1 MSASIDTN
9 IAAGPASVDRRCY
22 TDPAIFELEQE
33 RIFEHAWIAIAHA
46 SEFTRAGDYRAAEV
60 AGQPVIAVKADDGEI
75 HVFFNTCR
83 HKGTTLVGDRT
94 GNLSQLKCP
103 YHHWTYRLSGELVS
117 VPRVEAYG
125 EAFRLEEHGLIPV
138 PRTEIFHGIVFV
150 NLSDTG
156 PGLVEFLGPA
166 VEYLEAS
173 ATYNGEALV
182 SLGAYEYSYAGNWK
196 LMMENTLDDYH
207 AEYLHDYAFAQRSDL
222 FDVKGTSG
230 FQATEGTRWSVQL
243 DIHGAFDQHDD
254 VRTLVIQKERPRR
267 VYIGVFPSFISLY
280 HPIWDVTGFRIIEPV
295 SVDRTIIRTYC
306 LAPASATQEERE
318 GIGERFHYSWGPG
331 GRAGVDDVMIFDRVQ
346 RGLKARKGGNVIISR
361 GLHRNTHMGIDAD
374 DNAVRGF
381 WEGWRRYMGV
391 DAA

>member
-1 MSASIDTN
+1 MSIFDLTQID
-9 IAAGPASVDRRCY
+9 AGPASVDRRCY
-22 TDPAIFELEQE
+22 TNADIFELEQE
-33 RIFEHAWIAIAHA
+33 KIFERAWIAIAHV
-46 SEFTRAGDYRAAEV
+46 SEFSQPGDFRAAEV
-60 AGQPVIAVKADDGEI
+60 AGQPVLAVKAEDGQI
-75 HVFFNTCR
+75 HAFYNTCR
-83 HKGTTLVGDRT
+83 HKGTTLVSDRT
-94 GNLSQLKCP
+94 GNLTQLKCP
-103 YHHWTYRLSGELVS
+103 YHHWTYKLSGELVS

-125 EAFRLEEHGLIPV
+125 PAFQLQDHGLIPL
-138 PRTEIFHGIVFV
+138 PRTEVFHGVVFV
-150 NLSDTG
+150 SLSETG
-156 PGLVEFLGPA
+156 PGLAEFLGPA
-166 VEYLEAS
+166 AEYLEAS
-173 ATYNGEALV
+173 ATYNGEPLV

-222 FDVKGTSG
+222 FEMKGTSG

-254 VRTLVIQKERPRR
+254 IRTLVIQKERPRR
-267 VYIGVFPSFISLY
+267 VYVGIFPCFISLY

-306 LAPASATQEERE
+306 LAPASASPEERK

-346 RGLKARKGGNVIISR
+346 RGLKARNGGNVIISR
-361 GLHRNTHMGIDAD
+361 GLHRNTHKGLEAD

-381 WEGWRRYMGV
+381 WEGWRRYMAV
-391 DAA
+391 DAS